1 MNLAV
6 LISTASA
13 ATAIALGL
21 VTLLVSRARSW
32 RSLRWFSGVS
42 FASAGYAIGNVAT
55 SAGLSAEVVVRFSR
69 VQTCAAVMLFWFWL
83 GLIDWLAGRSPG
95 ALERRLR
102 LAVPVAAALAL
113 VPGLAFGGQVVDR
126 PFAPWGLVYR
136 DAIPTPFGAFL
147 FFGPLLGGLVAVA
160 RLWRARLALRHGDV
174 VTGAFVLMIALGT
187 NDALGASLL
196 IQTPYLLDVGFLLPV
211 GALAFTVARRLA
223 DDAEAL
229 EALRGRLEALVAER
243 TQALTQALDALHQAE
258 KLAALGQ
265 FAAGVAHEVNNPASV
280 VISNLHYLAETG
292 AEDGAPAE
300 AQTAMAE
307 ALEAMQRINGL
318 VRKLVDA
325 GRLARTPGASDRA
338 QLLQVAR
345 QAVDEARLRTGERV
359 AFSIEIPPAAQ
370 VAVRTEVLHQILS
383 SLLLN
388 AGDAIPPGRPGR
400 VEVGAG
406 PAEGGQLRITVRD
419 DGQGM
424 AEEVR
429 RRAFE
434 PFFTTKGEGRGS
446 GLGLPVARALVES
459 HGGDLSLESVPGRG
473 TTAVLSLP
481 EAKPMGS

>member
-1 MNLAV
+1 MAGAEINEMFEQASQECENLTKECQNATEETEEMTEQCEDLGERAV
-6 LISTASA
+6 KEYQDAKKSIDELMDRIDEAKE
-13 ATAIALGL
+13 
-21 VTLLVSRARSW
+21 
-32 RSLRWFSGVS
+32 GVK
-42 FASAGYAIGNVAT
+42 GKT
-55 SAGLSAEVVVRFSR
+55 EDTRQKLSA
-69 VQTCAAVMLFWFWL
+69 L
-83 GLIDWLAGRSPG
+83 
-95 ALERRLR
+95 
-102 LAVPVAAALAL
+102 
-113 VPGLAFGGQVVDR
+113 
-126 PFAPWGLVYR
+126 
-136 DAIPTPFGAFL
+136 
-147 FFGPLLGGLVAVA
+147 
-160 RLWRARLALRHGDV
+160 
-174 VTGAFVLMIALGT
+174 
-187 NDALGASLL
+187 
-196 IQTPYLLDVGFLLPV
+196 
-211 GALAFTVARRLA
+211 
-223 DDAEAL
+223 
-229 EALRGRLEALVAER
+229 
-243 TQALTQALDALHQAE
+243 
-258 KLAALGQ
+258 
-265 FAAGVAHEVNNPASV
+265 
-280 VISNLHYLAETG
+280 
-292 AEDGAPAE
+292 
-300 AQTAMAE
+300 QTAMAE

-388 AGDAIPPGRPGR
+388 AGDAIPPGRTGR

-459 HGGDLSLESVPGRG
+459 HGGDLALESVPGRG

-481 EAKPMGS
+481 EAKPLGR